1 MNDASDTAARESR
14 HVALLDRLARGDYA
28 VERLPDSDPLY
39 GVSELLIARLNA
51 DRDERERLDNIVVC
65 VNSGLFLNEILENIY
80 RDFKSLIP
88 YDRLGL
94 SFIENDGK
102 TVRAYWSKCAL
113 GEKYKEDDLSAPL
126 AGSSLEDPLRTG
138 KPRIIDDLEE
148 YLRHKPQSKS
158 TRYFVEKGFRSS
170 LTCPLALNGK
180 AIGFLFFTSFRPR
193 TYADVHVEDF
203 LRVAAHVSAAVEK
216 GRLVSELARSRQLLE
231 NHNEGLK
238 RLHEAKNTFLGIA
251 AHDLRGPIGFAKM
264 AAERILEGGAT
275 MSSDT
280 RERLLHDIV
289 NQASYMLALLNDFL
303 DISHIESGTF
313 QLHPV
318 PVVMGDFLKETIERH
333 DRLAEAK
340 GTRVELEF
348 ASPGSVLADPFR
360 LRQVMGNLISNAVK
374 YSPRGSLVRVRA
386 TLEGNS
392 WQVEVQDQGPGF
404 TATDREQLFNDFA
417 QLSAQPTGGEKR
429 TGLGLAITRRMVE
442 AHGGAIGVQS
452 EPGKGSTFH
461 VTLPAAKT
469 APPAMVKVASV

>member
-1 MNDASDTAARESR
+1 MNDAINAAARESR
-14 HVALLDRLARGDYA
+14 YQALLDCLARGDYA
-28 VERLPDSDPLY
+28 AGKLPDSDPLKE
-39 GVSELLIARLNA
+39 VSERLIARLQA
-51 DRDERERLDNIVVC
+51 DKDERERLDNIIVC
-65 VNSGLFLNEILENIY
+65 VNSGLLLNEILENIY

-88 YDRLGL
+88 FDRLGL

-102 TVRAYWSKCAL
+102 TVRAYWAKCAL
-113 GEKYKEDDLSAPL
+113 GEKDKPEDLAAPL
-126 AGSSLEDPLRTG
+126 AGSSLEDALRTG
-138 KPRIIDDLEE
+138 KPRIIDDLED
-148 YLRHKPQSKS
+148 YLRHKPRSQS

-180 AIGFLFFTSFRPR
+180 AIGFLFFTSLRSR

-231 NHNEGLK
+231 SHNEGLRK
-238 RLHEAKNTFLGIA
+238 LHDTKNTFLGMA

-264 AAERILEGGAT
+264 AAERILEGGAV
-275 MSSDT
+275 MASDT
-280 RERLLHDIV
+280 RERLLYDIV
-289 NQASYMLALLNDFL
+289 NQAGYMLALLNDFL
-303 DISHIESGTF
+303 DISYIESGTF

-318 PVVMGDFLKETIERH
+318 PVVMEEFLKDTIERH

-348 ASPGSVLADPFR
+348 ASPGLVFADPFR

-386 TLEGNS
+386 TLEGDS

-404 TATDREQLFNDFA
+404 TAADREQLFNDFA
-417 QLSAQPTGGEKR
+417 QLSAEPTGGEKR

-442 AHGGAIGVQS
+442 AHGGSIGVQS
-452 EPGKGSTFH
+452 EPGKGATFQ
-461 VTLPAAKT
+461 VILPAAKP
-469 APPAMVKVASV
+469 APPAIGKVASV